1 MRIRH
6 VEKSRYRI
14 YLQKAGEFYE
24 EMEAALAGG
33 RWNAVG
39 LNGIHCLIS
48 SCDALTVC
56 FLGKRSASQRHE
68 DVIKLI
74 NELDIDEK
82 TKRSRLG
89 QALSIL
95 QPKTKVEY
103 EGELFTEKEARP
115 MAKRVERFYA
125 WAREMLG
132 VQG

>member
-14 YLQKAGEFYE
+14 YLQKAREFHD
-24 EMEAALAGG
+24 EMVDALTNE
-33 RWNAVG
+33 RWNAAG
-39 LNGIHCLIS
+39 LNGIHCLIT
-48 SCDALTVC
+48 SCDALTVY

-74 NELDIDEK
+74 NELDIDDK
-82 TKRSRLG
+82 TKRDRLG

-95 QPKTKVEY
+95 QPKTRVEY
-103 EGELFTEKEARP
+103 EGELFTEKEAHT

-125 WAREMLG
+125 WARGLLSG
-132 VQG
+132 

>member
-6 VEKSRYRI
+6 VKKSRYRI
-14 YLQKAGEFYE
+14 YLQKATEFYD
-24 EMEAALAGG
+24 EMENALANE

-48 SCDALTVC
+48 SCDSLTVY
-56 FLGKRSASQRHE
+56 FLGKRSASQNHE

-82 TKRSRLG
+82 TKRDRLG

-95 QPKTKVEY
+95 QPKTRVEY
-103 EGELFTEKEARP
+103 EGELFTEKEART
-115 MAKRVERFYA
+115 MAKRVGRFYG
-125 WAREMLG
+125 WAKG
-132 VQG
+132 VLER

>member
-14 YLQKAGEFYE
+14 YLQKAREFYD
-24 EMEAALAGG
+24 EMESALANE

-48 SCDALTVC
+48 SCDALTVY
-56 FLGKRSASQRHE
+56 FLGKRSASQSHE

-74 NELDIDEK
+74 NELDINER
-82 TKRSRLG
+82 TKRDRLG

-95 QPKTKVEY
+95 QPKTRVEY
-103 EGELFTEKEARP
+103 EGELFTEKEART
-115 MAKRVERFYA
+115 MTKRVGRFYG
-125 WAREMLG
+125 WAKGMLG
-132 VQG
+132 G